1 LTPSTQRAAATA
13 IESPT
18 HDPSLS
24 VFQRV
29 LLITDGTVTHLLE
42 AYAEEPVR
50 VVKLAQSSLP
60 AGGGAGQAGATL
72 PGPGTRELQ
81 LADGE
86 EVLHREVL
94 LQGSATGRNYI
105 HAESVVVASRLPR
118 TLRDGL
124 MLTDE
129 PIGRLLDRHRTETF
143 REVVACGRQ
152 AVGARGAHFGLDAGA
167 CAISR
172 RCRVLAETRPVM
184 LISETFPS
192 DAFASP
198 AADES
203 SMPTARESMT

>member
-29 LLITDGTVTHLLE
+29 LLVTDGTVTRLLE
-42 AYAEEPVR
+42 AYADEPMR
-50 VVKLAQSSLP
+50 VVKLAQSSQP
-60 AGGGAGQAGATL
+60 AEGGAGL
-72 PGPGTRELQ
+72 PGPGTCELQ

-94 LQGSATGRNYI
+94 LQGSATGRNYV

-152 AVGARGAHFGLDAGA
+152 PVGARGAHFGLDAGA

-172 RCRVLAETRPVM
+172 RCRVLADTRPIM

-192 DAFASP
+192 EPFSAP
-198 AADES
+198 AADQS

>member
-42 AYAEEPVR
+42 AYADEPMR

-60 AGGGAGQAGATL
+60 AEGGAGL
-72 PGPGTRELQ
+72 PGAGTCELQ

-94 LQGSATGRNYI
+94 LQGSASGRNYV
-105 HAESVVVASRLPR
+105 HAESVVVASRLPHK
-118 TLRDGL
+118 LRDGL
-124 MLTDE
+124 MLTNE
-129 PIGRLLDRHRTETF
+129 PIGRLLERNRTETF

-152 AVGARGAHFGLDAGA
+152 PVGARGAYFGLDAGA

-172 RCRVLAETRPVM
+172 QYRVLADTRPIM

-198 AADES
+198 VADRS